1 MSRISNYPHLIG
13 VSDDERKELHGVN
26 EVAAFICDQ
35 GRFGDLRVFTP
46 YGEEVLN
53 TFGIFIDRICDMEY
67 REELMEVLVPKKKHL
82 KKRCMM
88 TALQTAG
95 TKNLIPLTDYSVL

>member
-35 GRFGDLRVFTP
+35 GRFGDLRVCLQNNM
-46 YGEEVLN
+46 G
-53 TFGIFIDRICDMEY
+53 MKQ
-67 REELMEVLVPKKKHL
+67 KKAVKTL
-82 KKRCMM
+82 Y
-88 TALQTAG
+88 T
-95 TKNLIPLTDYSVL
+95 

>member
-46 YGEEVLN
+46 DG
-53 TFGIFIDRICDMEY
+53 D
-67 REELMEVLVPKKKHL
+67 
-82 KKRCMM
+82 
-88 TALQTAG
+88 
-95 TKNLIPLTDYSVL
+95 